1 MRSNTLNG
9 VSRLGWRASRPSIK
23 PKVTAPKAT
32 NEAPKRKRRKKE
44 RKGDFFGRIY
54 RPQKESH
61 KSTYISEYV
70 PFNAHAMCASCPE
83 RSSSVCVGV
92 LRRIITPLTARC
104 LLAPTITVVC
114 VHAGWLA
121 GRPAWLCSNT
131 KWQWPAGNCTLHT
144 WGSSGSQT
152 ETLASH
158 SVPHLV
164 LLQRTTPGQKGEKLR
179 LGKEFFGSMHAFC
192 VKKVGMQKQAE
203 VIKRPERGK
212 YTERNKHLNSLF
224 GC

>member
-1 MRSNTLNG
+1 MIGQLHTFLRGQKLQPRRTFGAFFYVCVHDTPKLTASVPHHRARQLPPPIDDAIKYVKRRFAARMAG
-9 VSRLGWRASRPSIK
+9 VSPLN
-23 PKVTAPKAT
+23 KAESDGAES
-32 NEAPKRKRRKKE
+32 NERSAKEKKKEE

-121 GRPAWLCSNT
+121 GRPA
-131 KWQWPAGNCTLHT
+131 
-144 WGSSGSQT
+144 
-152 ETLASH
+152 
-158 SVPHLV
+158 
-164 LLQRTTPGQKGEKLR
+164 
-179 LGKEFFGSMHAFC
+179 
-192 VKKVGMQKQAE
+192 
-203 VIKRPERGK
+203 
-212 YTERNKHLNSLF
+212 
-224 GC
+224 